1 MQVIEALQNARFF
14 LSKQWVGSL
23 DVDRLYDTLHTLK
36 EMESSLYA
44 AAASHAAASHSKSH
58 ANRTEC
64 TCNGRVQASVDCR
77 NEGKC

>member
-36 EMESSLYA
+36 EMEASLA
-44 AAASHAAASHSKSH
+44 KASHSMSH

-64 TCNGRVQASVDCR
+64 TCNGRVQASVDGR

>member
-44 AAASHAAASHSKSH
+44 AAASHSKSH

-64 TCNGRVQASVDCR
+64 TCNGRVQASVDGR

>member
-36 EMESSLYA
+36 EMEASL
-44 AAASHAAASHSKSH
+44 SRSMSH
-58 ANRTEC
+58 ANRTGC
-64 TCNGRVQASVDCR
+64 TCNGRVQASVDGR